1 MTDTVYTGR
10 PHSAMEAA
18 RRAKRFGWW
27 YFTEHYLRQ
36 MRRYGWPIIV
46 SDIGQPLLYLIAMGI
61 GLGKLVDASSG
72 TVEGVA
78 YLTFVAPALLVSI
91 SVQSSATELT
101 YPVMSGFNW
110 QRYYFAPHAGPL
122 AAWHVSFGHLLA
134 VAFRF
139 VFQAAITTSLMW
151 LFGYNFA
158 ATWPLLLIIGPL
170 AGLAF
175 GAPLQAYAATLKT
188 EGTEFSTIQRFVV
201 MPLFLFSGT
210 FFPLSVMPAYLQWIG
225 WLSPIWHGA
234 ELARFAA
241 YGKEISGWL
250 LAVHV
255 AFLAACIG
263 VGIVAAARS
272 YLNRLTS

>member
-18 RRAKRFGWW
+18 CRAKRFGWW

-101 YPVMSGFNW
+101 YPVMSGFN
-110 QRYYFAPHAGPL
+110 G
-122 AAWHVSFGHLLA
+122 SSHLR
-134 VAFRF
+134 V
-139 VFQAAITTSLMW
+139 
-151 LFGYNFA
+151 
-158 ATWPLLLIIGPL
+158 
-170 AGLAF
+170 
-175 GAPLQAYAATLKT
+175 
-188 EGTEFSTIQRFVV
+188 
-201 MPLFLFSGT
+201 
-210 FFPLSVMPAYLQWIG
+210 
-225 WLSPIWHGA
+225 
-234 ELARFAA
+234 
-241 YGKEISGWL
+241 
-250 LAVHV
+250 
-255 AFLAACIG
+255 
-263 VGIVAAARS
+263 
-272 YLNRLTS
+272 